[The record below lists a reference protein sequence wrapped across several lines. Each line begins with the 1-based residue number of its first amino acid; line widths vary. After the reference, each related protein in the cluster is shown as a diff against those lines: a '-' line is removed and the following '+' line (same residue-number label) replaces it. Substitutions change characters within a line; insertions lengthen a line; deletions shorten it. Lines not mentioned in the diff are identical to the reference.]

1 MIKIGLI
8 REGKNP
14 PDKRVPFTPLQ
25 VEEIQQRFPLVT
37 VVCQKS
43 EFRCFKDSEFTE
55 LGIDVVEDLRDCDIL
70 MGIKE
75 VPVANLVNDKTY
87 FFFSHTIKKQ
97 PYNRKL
103 LQEILKKNIR
113 LVDYEALKDTQGN
126 RLVAFGRFAGIVG
139 AYNGLWAY
147 GKRYR
152 LFELRRAFDCFD
164 INDLK
169 LEIRNVKL
177 PPIKI
182 ILTGAGR
189 VAKGAME
196 TLDTAGIRK
205 VNPSD
210 FLSKE
215 FNEPVYVQLSS
226 ADYHERIEGGHFNRE
241 EFHKTPE
248 KYRSLFSAYSK
259 VAHLLLAGAYWNPKA
274 PVLFTKDEMKSPE
287 FKIKV
292 IADITC
298 DINGSVP
305 STKRSSTITDPLYDY
320 DPHTDAVMSAL
331 SNEAYITTM
340 AVDNLPCE
348 LPRSASEEFGRD
360 LVDRIL
366 KPLLISDKEEIIK
379 RATVA
384 ENGQLTDEFS
394 YLTDYVTTID

>member
-1 MIKIGLI
+1 M
-8 REGKNP
+8 
-14 PDKRVPFTPLQ
+14 RVAFTPLQ
-25 VEEIQQRFPLVT
+25 VEEIQQRFPDVT
-37 VVCQKS
+37 VVCQQS
-43 EFRCFKDSEFTE
+43 EFRCFKDSEFRE
-55 LGIDVVEDLRDCDIL
+55 LGIDVVEDVSDCDIL

-75 VPVANLVNDKTY
+75 VPIANLLKNKTY
-87 FFFSHTIKKQ
+87 LFFSHTIKKQ

-103 LQEILKKNIR
+103 LQAILKKNIR
-113 LVDYEALKDTQGN
+113 LIDYEALKDTQGN

-147 GKRYR
+147 GKRYH
-152 LFELRRAFDCFD
+152 LFDLRRAYECFD

-169 LEIRNVKL
+169 LEIRHVKL

-205 VNPSD
+205 VNAAD
-210 FLSKE
+210 FLSKN

-226 ADYHERIEGGHFNRE
+226 ADYHQRIEGGHFNRE
-241 EFHKTPE
+241 EFHKNPK
-248 KYRSLFSAYSK
+248 KYKSTFSGFCKAGD
-259 VAHLLLAGAYWNPKA
+259 LLLAGAYWNPKA
-274 PVLFTKDEMKSPE
+274 PVLFTKEEMQFPD

-298 DINGSVP
+298 DIGGSIP
-305 STKRSSTITDPLYDY
+305 STKRASTIPDPLYDY
-320 DPHTDAVMSAL
+320 DPRTDSVMPSL
-331 SNEAYITTM
+331 SNESNITTM

-360 LVDRIL
+360 LIDRIL
-366 KPLLISDKEEIIK
+366 KPLLVDDVEGII
-379 RATVA
+379 RRGTIA
-384 ENGQLTDEFS
+384 ENGYLTNEFS
-394 YLTDYVTTID
+394 YLQDYVNTV